1 MEAFERRCED
11 LDNDITGGRP
21 GQSLLTTIVTDEGAM
36 YAVYS
41 DRMLHD
47 ERAVAAL
54 QTAPPGE
61 SAVAAGIRVST
72 VPLPP
77 AMTASACQPEQPNTA
92 ESVLPIRGTV
102 ARPACALQAGL
113 PLSIA
118 ARGSLHS
125 SITDALEEKWF
136 DRIFAAELGSGQPM
150 RQSSMKRYCD

>member
-1 MEAFERRCED
+1 VEAFERRCED
-11 LDNDITGGRP
+11 LDNDVT
-21 GQSLLTTIVTDEGAM
+21 GQSLLTTIVTDEGAV

-41 DRMLHD
+41 DRTLHD

-61 SAVAAGIRVST
+61 SAVAAGIST
-72 VPLPP
+72 APLPP
-77 AMTASACQPEQPNTA
+77 AMTASACQPEHPVAWPNTA
-92 ESVLPIRGTV
+92 ESVLPIKGTV
-102 ARPACALQAGL
+102 ARPGCALQAGL

-136 DRIFAAELGSGQPM
+136 DRIFEAEPGSGQPIH
-150 RQSSMKRYCD
+150 QSSMKRYCD